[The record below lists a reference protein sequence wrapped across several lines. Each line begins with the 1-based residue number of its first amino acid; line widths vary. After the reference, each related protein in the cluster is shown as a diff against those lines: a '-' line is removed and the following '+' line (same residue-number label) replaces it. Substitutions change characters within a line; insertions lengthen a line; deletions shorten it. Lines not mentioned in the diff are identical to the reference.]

1 MSNHLQQREY
11 QFEYTTNTILER
23 YDLVFFSSV
32 DEDLI
37 LLDEEAS
44 HYLVV
49 NSVGYKIWNLLESK
63 KTVSQLVSGLMEI
76 YKVDFDTCFNDI
88 KAFIQQMVQHK
99 LIKVCS

>member
-63 KTVSQLVSGLMEI
+63 KR
-76 YKVDFDTCFNDI
+76 
-88 KAFIQQMVQHK
+88 
-99 LIKVCS
+99 

>member
-1 MSNHLQQREY
+1 MSNHLQQHVY
-11 QFEYTTNTILER
+11 QFEYNTNTILER
-23 YDLVFFSSV
+23 HDLVFFSSV
-32 DEDLI
+32 DDDLI
-37 LLDEEAS
+37 LLDEETS

-63 KTVSQLVSGLMEI
+63 KTVSQLISGLMEI

-99 LIKVCS
+99 LVKVCS